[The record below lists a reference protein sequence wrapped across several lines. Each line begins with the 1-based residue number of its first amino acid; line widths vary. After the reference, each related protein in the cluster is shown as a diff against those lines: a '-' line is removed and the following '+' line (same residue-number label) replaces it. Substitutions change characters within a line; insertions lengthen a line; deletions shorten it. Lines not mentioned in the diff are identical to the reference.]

1 MFPEG
6 FVLHWLL
13 CGSLPISH
21 AVRSLISGMSAC
33 SHKMLVGTW
42 LYAIAWRINPV
53 QLHVGC
59 GILGLDYDHMQ
70 LCVYQKFH
78 LEDRSKSKSTVFNF
92 SLLPWCFPT
101 RQRFWIYLKG
111 SHRIMQ
117 YPELEGTH
125 NSLESAED
133 FWMNAGQLYHGEN
146 EARLLWL

>member
-13 CGSLPISH
+13 CGSLPTSH

-59 GILGLDYDHMQ
+59 DILGPDYDHMQ

-92 SLLPWCFPT
+92 SLLPWCFPWRAVT
-101 RQRFWIYLKG
+101 ESWNILSWKGPTTALKVPKISG
-111 SHRIMQ
+111 WMQ
-117 YPELEGTH
+117 GNCTMERMKLGCCGCNHHWTW
-125 NSLESAED
+125 AE
-133 FWMNAGQLYHGEN
+133 
-146 EARLLWL
+146 